1 MAKCNICGSEAVIDN
16 TNIHKPKITCT
27 SCGKFSI
34 TDVALNIIPKKVDP
48 NWEMKLQNWIRMNQ
62 TDGYVLIT
70 TSVIKSIF

>member
-1 MAKCNICGSEAVIDN
+1 MAKCVICSSEGIIDN
-16 TNIHKPKITCT
+16 SNIHEPKIDCS

-34 TDVALNIIPKKVDP
+34 TDVALNIIPKNVNP
-48 NWEMKLQNWIRMNQ
+48 NWRAKLQNWIRMNQ